1 MEQQIKS
8 RFSKNREAI
17 LNCLKNTK
25 SHPTAEWIYEQ
36 LKSEYPS
43 LSLGTVYRNLN
54 QLKEAGMIKSMG
66 IVSGHEHFDADMSI
80 HYHVICSGCGT
91 IIDLETQPDMLQL
104 VNEIGEKTQFSI
116 AEMQLFGVCKN
127 CSENQEKYNM

>member
-1 MEQQIKS
+1 
-8 RFSKNREAI
+8 
-17 LNCLKNTK
+17 
-25 SHPTAEWIYEQ
+25 
-36 LKSEYPS
+36 
-43 LSLGTVYRNLN
+43 
-54 QLKEAGMIKSMG
+54 MIKSMG

-116 AEMQLFGVCKN
+116 AEMQLFGVCNN
-127 CSENQEKYNM
+127 CRENQEKYNM